1 MHPCQRKLV
10 NNYLIKHD
18 IILHLY
24 IGPTRTAP
32 VSNYYEPVH
41 TYCPRKKL
49 DDEIQKLQKGK
60 LKILHGTIGTGK
72 TTAAVHY
79 IVVNQEKFAIS
90 WVIDVS
96 AGEDSIVASLTDL
109 AERLGASYRELFQT
123 IKQNA
128 EHEDFIFLLDNLE
141 GKPCYK
147 WFQELWS
154 IRRSLYIIITTNNPC
169 LDLPD
174 SEQLQVEKFEEALV
188 FLEEIRH
195 ENNEEDLLELCGHFG
210 WNILGLTAA
219 KDYMLKKKMSALRYL
234 EMQHNRVAAQKVR
247 QTELSNRDRIL
258 YASVRACLEE
268 VDSDKF
274 SAIAATSL
282 ISNTM
287 IPEFFL
293 SNLLSSNDL
302 LANEADLNV
311 LHDELKSL
319 VRITEEN
326 GIRFFSFH
334 SFTKNVIRDIIDES
348 VKADLLYKLEG
359 IFVRYI
365 NKDNRFSKGD
375 FLQRTVREHAEIF
388 LREWEDEQKDDRSLI
403 ALARLSELVGFT
415 YTQQQPPLQH
425 KLDVH
430 FISARNLLHKLRG
443 ITEKILQP
451 DDGRLHNIFGLFRRG
466 SLEDSSDKEHRE
478 MYGITKRDS
487 AVAHQLFNKLTKK
500 SSGLSLDIIEELV
513 FLRTV
518 NKQDFALFPEVVKE
532 NQTVKEKIES
542 SHPLSRSVVNVLVN
556 HGAAYSV
563 DRYRK
568 LFLPE
573 LYLSVIYSF
582 GRNYFYK
589 NRATTENLSFYI
601 DLLKVAYC
609 LSREISKQ
617 MNPNEHVVHEFSVQA
632 NGLLYLLVN
641 DDYISQDGTRKMKN
655 AQAHARDLK
664 NAIDRYQQLI
674 CDERTFF
681 EMGILKRTKDDTY
694 SKLVCYQQ
702 ILKCY
707 KNLLSLKNIDRDQYI
722 KDGVQLCDDLL
733 KLLDIYDTQD
743 IDRKKEDL
751 VRYSRPMNDI
761 AEFYLSVN
769 REEYYPRAVKIFTI
783 SAEHAEKHD
792 VTFFYL
798 EALVGLADIF
808 SRIGKHRFSATQVS
822 IRHLKRCNSK
832 ESFLE
837 MQRQKPHIQ
846 ERICKIQRQNEAMV
860 LKHCIMLW
868 RRHERG
874 KNHNSAYIN

>member
-1 MHPCQRKLV
+1 M
-10 NNYLIKHD
+10 
-18 IILHLY
+18 
-24 IGPTRTAP
+24 
-32 VSNYYEPVH
+32 
-41 TYCPRKKL
+41 
-49 DDEIQKLQKGK
+49 
-60 LKILHGTIGTGK
+60 HGTIGTGK
-72 TTAAVHY
+72 TSAALRH
-79 IVVNQEKFAIS
+79 IFVNKQKFAIS
-90 WVIDVS
+90 WIIDVS
-96 AGEDSIVASLTDL
+96 TGEDSIIKSLAGL
-109 AERLGASYRELFQT
+109 AEKLGVSYDELFHT
-123 IKQNA
+123 IEQKA
-128 EHEDFIFLLDNLE
+128 ENKDIIFLLDNV
-141 GKPCYK
+141 GGDPSNCD
-147 WFQELWS
+147 WFERLWS
-154 IRRSLYIIITTNNPC
+154 TRRSVYIIITTNNPS
-169 LDLPD
+169 LDVHD
-174 SEQLQVEKFEEALV
+174 AEQLWVEKFEEALE
-188 FLEEIRH
+188 FLRGIH
-195 ENNEEDLLELCGHFG
+195 AENSEEDLKELCDLFG

-219 KDYMLKKKMSALRYL
+219 KHYMLKKKISARKYLKMLRDK
-234 EMQHNRVAAQKVR
+234 VAAQKVR
-247 QTELSNRDRIL
+247 KTELRINRDRRIL
-258 YASVRACLEE
+258 YESVRACLEE
-268 VDSDKF
+268 VDPDKF
-274 SAIAATSL
+274 RAIAATSL

-334 SFTKNVIRDIIDES
+334 SFTQYVIRDIIAES
-348 VKADLLYKLEG
+348 LKKDLLYKLAE
-359 IFVRYI
+359 IFMKYI
-365 NKDNRFSKGD
+365 SKDNRFSKGD

-388 LREWEDEQKDDRSLI
+388 LREWEDEQKDDRILI

-430 FISARNLLHKLRG
+430 FISARNLLHELCG
-443 ITEKILQP
+443 ITNKDLKP
-451 DDGRLHNIFGLFRRG
+451 NDGLLHYFFGLFRG
-466 SLEDSSDKEHRE
+466 SSLEDSSDKEHRE

-500 SSGLSLDIIEELV
+500 SSELSPDIIEELV

-532 NQTVKEKIES
+532 NQTVKETIES
-542 SHPLSRSVVNVLVN
+542 SYPLSRSDVNVLVD

-563 DRYRK
+563 DRYRE

-582 GRNYFYK
+582 GRNYFYRDRETAK
-589 NRATTENLSFYI
+589 NLSFYI
-601 DLLKVAYC
+601 DLLKLAYC

-617 MNPNEHVVHEFSVQA
+617 MNPNGNERVLHEFSVQA

-641 DDYISQDGTRKMKN
+641 DDYISQDGTRKKN
-655 AQAHARDLK
+655 AQVYAKDLE
-664 NAIDRYQQLI
+664 NAIDRYQQFI
-674 CDERTFF
+674 DDERTFF

-722 KDGVQLCDDLL
+722 EGGVQLCDELL
-733 KLLDIYDTQD
+733 KLLDKIATQD
-743 IDRKKEDL
+743 IGQKKEDL
-751 VRYSRPMNDI
+751 VRYCKHMNAI
-761 AEFYLSVN
+761 AEFYIFIN
-769 REEYYPRAVKIFTI
+769 REKSRAINIFTI
-783 SAEHAEKHD
+783 SAEQAEKYNM
-792 VTFFYL
+792 TLFYL

-860 LKHCIMLW
+860 LKHCFMLW
-868 RRHERG
+868 LSRRHERG
-874 KNHNSAYIN
+874 KNHVQCIY